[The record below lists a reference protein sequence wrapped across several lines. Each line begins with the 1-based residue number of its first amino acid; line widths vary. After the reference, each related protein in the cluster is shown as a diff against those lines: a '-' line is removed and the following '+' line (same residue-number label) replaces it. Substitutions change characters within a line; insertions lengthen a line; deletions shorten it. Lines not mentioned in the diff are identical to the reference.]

1 MVAGSNPARGAK
13 AFQVRSGH
21 IGFSLYRRL
30 GQQFWPE
37 GVLWWFEPACLIVEI
52 PKIIVH
58 EGDEPNLFAHLFDSD
73 VLTGED
79 HAEIDLLP
87 IEADTTARGTGS

>member
-1 MVAGSNPARGAK
+1 LTINLKTAK
-13 AFQVRSGH
+13 A
-21 IGFSLYRRL
+21 L
-30 GQQFWPE
+30 GLTGPPE
-37 GVLWWFEPACLIVEI
+37 GVLEWFEPACLIVEVAQ
-52 PKIIVH
+52 IIVH